1 MNISVNVY
9 LDVGL
14 DKPEN
19 MIFMVVDPAC
29 ILFFF
34 PFLFLFV
41 CGISF
46 CLGFFFCLVLV
57 CFVF

>member
-19 MIFMVVDPAC
+19 MIFMIVDPAC
-29 ILFFF
+29 IFFFFFFLFFF
-34 PFLFLFV
+34 CLFV
-41 CGISF
+41 GFSF
-46 CLGFFFCLVLV
+46 VFCFCLVLV
-57 CFVF
+57 CFVS